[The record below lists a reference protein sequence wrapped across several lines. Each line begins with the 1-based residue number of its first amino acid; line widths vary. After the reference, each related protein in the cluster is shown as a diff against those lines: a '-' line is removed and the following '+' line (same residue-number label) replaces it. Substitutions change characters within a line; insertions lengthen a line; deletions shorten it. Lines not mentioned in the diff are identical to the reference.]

1 MRTLRTIALGH
12 VALLLVASSGCAA
25 KTTHQWIPEQV
36 RAGLGTVAVVTSPEP
51 PEWSFAY
58 PVPSRA
64 GAAAAGAGAAL
75 GVGAAAGAACLGTS
89 GYFFPACFVA
99 VWTPVMMVTNAFEGA
114 VKGVPIADVKSS
126 AASLKNAVTEPELAT
141 RLAERVASEG
151 QRRGGESRVRL
162 AADGLPDT
170 RDLRYAALASA
181 GVNTVVEV
189 QIERLQL
196 ERAAAASAFSGS
208 GYGWSII
215 SVEKLIDAPLQF
227 TIAAR
232 VRVVRAA
239 DGTVVY
245 EMVFNRRTGYQKFTE
260 WGREEATGFR
270 GERDSAIESIA
281 QELAGELFGPVLG
294 TPDPASTSEPTTMS
308 EPTAKSE
315 PTSSEATEMSD

>member
-181 GVNTVVEV
+181 GVNTVAEV
-189 QIERLQL
+189 PLARLHPAPAAGP
-196 ERAAAASAFSGS
+196 RALSAPPHRCT
-208 GYGWSII
+208 
-215 SVEKLIDAPLQF
+215 LIPPATLIAAPLH
-227 TIAAR
+227 
-232 VRVVRAA
+232 
-239 DGTVVY
+239 
-245 EMVFNRRTGYQKFTE
+245 
-260 WGREEATGFR
+260 
-270 GERDSAIESIA
+270 
-281 QELAGELFGPVLG
+281 
-294 TPDPASTSEPTTMS
+294 PT
-308 EPTAKSE
+308 
-315 PTSSEATEMSD
+315 